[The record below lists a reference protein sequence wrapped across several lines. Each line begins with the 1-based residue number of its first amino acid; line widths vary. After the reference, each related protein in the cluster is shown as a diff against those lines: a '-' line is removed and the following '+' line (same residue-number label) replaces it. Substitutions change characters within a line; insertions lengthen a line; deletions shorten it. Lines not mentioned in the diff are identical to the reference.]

1 MIKKAFASSI
11 LVLAVSASAAGT
23 SEQNRIGVAVGLSSD
38 STTLR
43 MPIDIAPDM
52 RIEPE
57 LGFSYRDND
66 GNSDSA
72 FVLGSGFYLMS
83 QPSTKLNLYYGG
95 KALIDYRSYD
105 YGSGVDDSTTQLK
118 IGGVFGFEYM
128 FDRHFSAGG
137 EAGAYLGFGDATTLN
152 TEGLALLRYYF

>member
-11 LVLAVSASAAGT
+11 LAAAVTASAAST
-23 SEQNRIGVAVGLSSD
+23 SEPNRIGVAVGLSSD
-38 STTLR
+38 STTVR

-57 LGFSYRDND
+57 FGLAYRDNGGD
-66 GNSDSA
+66 TDTA
-72 FVLGSGFYLMS
+72 FSFGSGFYLMH
-83 QPSTKLNLYYGG
+83 QPSANINLYYGG
-95 KALIDYRSYD
+95 KALIDYTSYD
-105 YGSGVDDSTTQLK
+105 YGNGVDDSTTQLRV
-118 IGGVFGFEYM
+118 GGVFGFEYM

-137 EAGAYLGFGDATTLN
+137 EAGAYVGFGDATTLH